1 MWNDTPLSPRHY
13 SRYSLPQIYETS
25 PHNIAPTKGCPCHMF
40 SLIFKPIIN
49 YPVSLLSI
57 VLEFSVE
64 TVTPFVF
71 VFVDSTIGCYM
82 AVFYTITAR
91 AFEELA
97 IFFFLSP
104 EFSSR
109 NFSSVSFSCFLVRTN
124 SIFQNQR
131 VCFLRSLYAISEIL
145 ILQDTTTGLYYSVRN
160 PNTRSL
166 ISS

>member
-64 TVTPFVF
+64 TVPPFVF

-82 AVFYTITAR
+82 AVFYTIIAR

-97 IFFFLSP
+97 IFSFFLQSLVL
-104 EFSSR
+104 ETFLLYL
-109 NFSSVSFSCFLVRTN
+109 FLVSWFGLTPFSRTN
-124 SIFQNQR
+124 GFVSWGP
-131 VCFLRSLYAISEIL
+131 CMLYLRY
-145 ILQDTTTGLYYSVRN
+145 
-160 PNTRSL
+160 
-166 ISS
+166 